1 MQTNKDILQELDT
14 WHQHYTKIQHSI
26 HEKIQELRTTIKNQN
41 DTIHTLKQQLKN
53 THNQE
58 DYKQKY
64 DEAQEHLDKE
74 KERLT
79 KLYQKYWE
87 TQNELEHLQKEI
99 SQWHDWY
106 DSNRDTF
113 EKLFHTAPAMETK
126 KAASPEKDHKP
137 TATQKS
143 HKKIKKRALFHR

>member
-1 MQTNKDILQELDT
+1 MNDNLLTDLDT
-14 WHQHYTKIQHSI
+14 WHSKYQKIQTDVQI
-26 HEKIQELRTTIKNQN
+26 KIKELRTTIKNQN

-58 DYKQKY
+58 AYKQKY

-87 TQNELEHLQKEI
+87 TQNELERLQKEI

-106 DSNRDTF
+106 DNNRDTF
-113 EKLFHTAPAMETK
+113 EKLFHTAPAIETK
-126 KAASPEKDHKP
+126 KQSPPAKEQKP
-137 TATQKS
+137 TAAPKS